1 MQKLFWVLSL
11 TLIGTVAVAAE
22 GLSKAE
28 AAKVAQGLLK
38 DHAESLLVE
47 RKAEMDSQVI
57 KLGDLKM
64 PYWYKTFGEAPKG
77 GRSLYISLHGEG
89 RAPATVNDQQ

>member
-28 AAKVAQGLLK
+28 AAKVAQELLK
-38 DHAESLLVE
+38 DHTESLLVE

-64 PYWYKTFGEAPKG
+64 PYW
-77 GRSLYISLHGEG
+77 
-89 RAPATVNDQQ
+89 